1 MLLLDGQLDT
11 PLVQMLEQKFEKC
24 RFVRVD
30 GDTIERL
37 IAKDNAEEQKLSDD
51 EREKLAAVFNAELP
65 KLDKTEF
72 HVETSSMGEGSA
84 PIVITQSEYMRRMK
98 EVSRLQPGMAFY
110 GEMPDMYNV
119 VLNADHRL
127 VKKVLEGVAEKLGSQ
142 LEPIDNELRGL
153 HARHDALEQKLKDK
167 KPEEITE
174 EEKTEREACHKDIE
188 AQETKKRELLAG
200 YAKDTPVVSQLI
212 DLALLQNGLLKGE
225 ALAKFLKR
233 SVELL

>member
-1 MLLLDGQLDT
+1 
-11 PLVQMLEQKFEKC
+11 
-24 RFVRVD
+24 
-30 GDTIERL
+30 
-37 IAKDNAEEQKLSDD
+37 
-51 EREKLAAVFNAELP
+51 
-65 KLDKTEF
+65 
-72 HVETSSMGEGSA
+72 
-84 PIVITQSEYMRRMK
+84 
-98 EVSRLQPGMAFY
+98 
-110 GEMPDMYNV
+110 
-119 VLNADHRL
+119 
-127 VKKVLEGVAEKLGSQ
+127 VAEKLGSQ

-153 HARHDALEQKLKDK
+153 NARHDALEQKLKDK

-174 EEKTEREACHKDIE
+174 EEKTEREACHKDME